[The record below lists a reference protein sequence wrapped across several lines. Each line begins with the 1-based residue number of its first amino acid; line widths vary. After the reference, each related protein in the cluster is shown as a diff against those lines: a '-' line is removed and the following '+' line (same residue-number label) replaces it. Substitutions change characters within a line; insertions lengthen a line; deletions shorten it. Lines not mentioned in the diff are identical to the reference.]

1 EVVLDR
7 ATDAIAELRRIPRPD
22 TVRVEELS
30 DGSTRIRFRRRDGTE
45 AVLVEGEF
53 WHVMMPPLQDDL
65 RGTSPILVDGRE
77 AVAVA
82 IALQQYA
89 NRLFTND
96 ATPPYIFTM
105 DGNFKGSED
114 KKNWLTAWRRWTTGR
129 NRHQPGIAEYG
140 MKPH

>member
-1 EVVLDR
+1 
-7 ATDAIAELRRIPRPD
+7 
-22 TVRVEELS
+22 
-30 DGSTRIRFRRRDGTE
+30 
-45 AVLVEGEF
+45 VLVEGEF

-140 MKPH
+140 MKPHRMGLTAEEAQFLETRKELWLDIARLWRVPPHKVGILDRATFSNI